1 MSPNCFCHKHQI
13 FYTVP
18 CLYSYPTFELWIFTQ
33 YKDTA
38 STSYNIRKRGI
49 AGRTHRCRCKFRC
62 ASNFTTSSCGFPAT
76 ARLSCRSLRTADN
89 AGLHFKV
96 AKEVATEIAKKCR
109 RRYSTVW
116 RPAPWGTPAN
126 IHIYLTLLETTIYNL
141 QTTLCRW
148 QYGSIFIWFFTA
160 RCYAE
165 RGYATVCRLSVCLPV
180 YPSVRYGDHTGWN
193 TSKIISPPNSLRH
206 LLTLTPTW
214 AI

>member
-126 IHIYLTLLETTIYNL
+126 IHIYLTLLETTIYKL
-141 QTTLCRW
+141 HYAADSMDLSSFDFLLRDAMQSAVTP
-148 QYGSIFIWFFTA
+148 QYV
-160 RCYAE
+160 
-165 RGYATVCRLSVCLPV
+165 VCPSVCLSIRLSGMV
-180 YPSVRYGDHTGWN
+180 ITQVG
-193 TSKIISPPNSLRH
+193 ILRK
-206 LLTLTPTW
+206 
-214 AI
+214 